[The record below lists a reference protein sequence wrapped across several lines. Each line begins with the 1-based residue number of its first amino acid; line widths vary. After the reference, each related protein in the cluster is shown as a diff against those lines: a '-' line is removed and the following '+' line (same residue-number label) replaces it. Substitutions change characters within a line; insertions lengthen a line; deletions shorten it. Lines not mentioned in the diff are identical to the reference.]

1 MVYPGTWER
10 QQALMLSRCHPHND
24 ARCGKTEAVFPAAF
38 PRVPRV
44 AFRKQDI
51 SSVKQ
56 HPQSLFKELWSQQ
69 RETFGSYQICFFPFW
84 RDDTIPTPC
93 CRRRLMG
100 SDALAHC
107 CSAGNINC
115 LCHAWLRFLHSQ
127 KEYSFHRAVKQPDG
141 GYNQQNE
148 LNVTSTWKKP

>member
-1 MVYPGTWER
+1 
-10 QQALMLSRCHPHND
+10 MLSRCHPHND

-56 HPQSLFKELWSQQ
+56 HSQSLFKELWSQQ

-84 RDDTIPTPC
+84 RDDTIRTPC

-107 CSAGNINC
+107 CSTGNINC

-127 KEYSFHRAVKQPDG
+127 KEHSFHRAVKQPDG
-141 GYNQQNE
+141 GYN
-148 LNVTSTWKKP
+148 